1 MLYRRLRDTYRK
13 LWVIPKLHRTYGKLT
28 AADAFSRIYES
39 SPWSPTD
46 GASYDSSAS
55 YFGVAAESF
64 VRQAIEFM
72 KCRGIESIADLGCG
86 DFQVGQRITSRC
98 DVKYVGVDIVQ
109 AMVARN
115 QISFGND
122 RISFLCADLAVDPLP
137 DADLCLI
144 RQVLQHLS
152 NAEIHAVL
160 ENISHY
166 KYALISEHVPKS
178 PKSFNRDKPHGPDVR
193 AYFGSGIYLE
203 RKPFSRDITVAWED
217 ELDQDS
223 LLRTVLM
230 QRRHRGQGER

>member
-1 MLYRRLRDTYRK
+1 
-13 LWVIPKLHRTYGKLT
+13 
-28 AADAFSRIYES
+28 
-39 SPWSPTD
+39 
-46 GASYDSSAS
+46 
-55 YFGVAAESF
+55 
-64 VRQAIEFM
+64 
-72 KCRGIESIADLGCG
+72 
-86 DFQVGQRITSRC
+86 
-98 DVKYVGVDIVQ
+98 
-109 AMVARN
+109 
-115 QISFGND
+115 
-122 RISFLCADLAVDPLP
+122 LP

>member
-39 SPWSPTD
+39 SLWSPTD
-46 GASYDSSAS
+46 GASYDSSAG
-55 YFGVAAESF
+55 YIGFAAESF
-64 VRQAIEFM
+64 VRQVIEFM
-72 KCRGIESIADLGCG
+72 KNRGIESIADIGCG
-86 DFQVGQRITSRC
+86 DFQVGQRSTSRC
-98 DVKYVGVDIVQ
+98 DVKYVGV
-109 AMVARN
+109 
-115 QISFGND
+115 
-122 RISFLCADLAVDPLP
+122 FLCADLAVDPLP

>member
-1 MLYRRLRDTYRK
+1 MLYRRLRDTCRK

-39 SPWSPTD
+39 SLWSRTD
-46 GASYDSSAS
+46 GANYDSSAS
-55 YFGVAAESF
+55 SIGVADASF
-64 VRQAIEFM
+64 VRQVIEFM

-115 QISFGND
+115 QISFGNG
-122 RISFLCADLAVDPLP
+122 RIGFLCADIALDPLP
-137 DADLCLI
+137 GADLCLV

-152 NAEIHAVL
+152 NAEIQAVL

-166 KYALISEHVPKS
+166 KYALVSEHVPKR
-178 PKSFNRDKPHGPDVR
+178 PKSFNRDKPNGPDVR
-193 AYFGSGIYLE
+193 ADVGS
-203 RKPFSRDITVAWED
+203 
-217 ELDQDS
+217 
-223 LLRTVLM
+223 
-230 QRRHRGQGER
+230 

>member
-39 SPWSPTD
+39 SLWSPTD

-55 YFGVAAESF
+55 GIGVAAESF
-64 VRQAIEFM
+64 VRQVIEFM
-72 KCRGIESIADLGCG
+72 KNRGIESIADLGCG

-230 QRRHRGQGER
+230 QRRHRGQEEG

>member
-1 MLYRRLRDTYRK
+1 
-13 LWVIPKLHRTYGKLT
+13 
-28 AADAFSRIYES
+28 
-39 SPWSPTD
+39 
-46 GASYDSSAS
+46 
-55 YFGVAAESF
+55 
-64 VRQAIEFM
+64 M

-122 RISFLCADLAVDPLP
+122 RISFLCADLAVDGLP

-166 KYALISEHVPKS
+166 KYALISEHVPKR

-193 AYFGSGIYLE
+193 AYCGSGVYLE
-203 RKPFSRDITVAWED
+203 RTPFSRDITVAWED